1 MIAYFPMA
9 YPDELLYSQLA
20 RFYTASGYMAYT
32 YAAEELFLSKTIRPD
47 MEFVN
52 AYTSDAVKAI
62 TRNMPM
68 EQIIAKHTMFPYYGR
83 FLPRERKEAAFRALV
98 DMAGNYH
105 NLLPI
110 PNRKGSSDR
119 WLHYCPVCAAHDR
132 EQRGEAYWHRAHQM
146 IGIHVCPIHR
156 CYLMDSSVIISGK
169 AAPSLKTAE
178 EMIPSGEI
186 PVFTD
191 NQLECRVAEYMTAVF
206 QADVDMDSCATAGAF
221 LHSRMANTK
230 YRSIR
235 GEQRNMSLFHA
246 EFTEFYKNLP
256 DNWFTELW
264 QIQKVLTDDRINFF
278 EICLMALFLNIPADE
293 LVRME
298 LPEKSQQELFDE
310 EVYRLHEQGLKYPAI
325 AKALNASY
333 VTVKAIGE
341 RRYGTYH
348 RPPKKPLK
356 SGAKP
361 QNWQQ
366 IDDDT
371 LPLVREAIRQLQGD
385 GTTRPKKVTAF
396 AVEKMLNLSSKK
408 ISLYLPKCL
417 AEIQK
422 YEESQQQYWAREMV
436 WAVRQVMAADGV
448 VTWRRVRDLTN
459 MRHRDYEACLP
470 YIRDYADDDLAEVI
484 LKLL

>member
-9 YPDELLYSQLA
+9 YDDELLYSQLA

-32 YAAEELFLSKTIRPD
+32 YAAEELFLSKIVRPD

-52 AYTSDAVKAI
+52 AYTPDAIEAI
-62 TRNMPM
+62 TRNMAM
-68 EQIIAKHTMFPYYGR
+68 EQIIEQHTMFPYYGR
-83 FLPRERKEAAFRALV
+83 FLPKERREKAFRALV

-110 PNRKGSSDR
+110 PQRKSSANRYLR
-119 WLHYCPVCAAHDR
+119 YCPVCAAHDR
-132 EQRGEAYWHRAHQM
+132 EQHGETYWHRTHQM
-146 IGIHVCPIHR
+146 IGIHVCPIHK
-156 CYLMDSSVIISGK
+156 CYLMDSSMIISGK
-169 AAPSLKTAE
+169 ATPSLKTAE
-178 EMIPSGEI
+178 EMIPSAAM
-186 PVFTD
+186 PVFANND
-191 NQLECRVAEYMTAVF
+191 IEIRIAEYMAAVF
-206 QADVDMDSCATAGAF
+206 QADVDMDSCITAGAF

-235 GEQRNMSLFHA
+235 GEQRNMALFHA
-246 EFTEFYKNLP
+246 DFTEYYKDLP
-256 DNWFTELW
+256 DNWFTESW
-264 QIQKVLTDDRINFF
+264 QIQKVLTNGRLNFF
-278 EICLMALFLNIPADE
+278 EICLMALFLDIPADD
-293 LVRME
+293 LINMA

-325 AKALNASY
+325 AKTLNASY

-341 RRYGTYH
+341 RRYGTY
-348 RPPKKPLK
+348 RQPPKTPLK

-366 IDDDT
+366 IDADT

-408 ISLYLPKCL
+408 ISLNLPQCL
-417 AEIQK
+417 AEIRK
-422 YEESQQQYWAREMV
+422 HEESQQQYWAREIV
-436 WAVRQVMAADGV
+436 WAVRQVMGTGGA
-448 VTWRRVRDLTN
+448 VTWRRVRELTN
-459 MRHRDYEACLP
+459 MRRRDYESCLP
-470 YIRDYADDDLAEVI
+470 YICDYANDELAQVI
-484 LKLL
+484 LHLL